1 MLAKKE
7 SFLKFLREE
16 IITPNIKFKKLNSNI
31 KTQKSKEKTDNQ
43 NEKLLHQ
50 KNNNNNNNSSFQ
62 NFVNEIKNFDYN
74 KTIKWESEIH
84 KSSLISDIN
93 SYKIKF
99 TELRRINYIDPLM
112 LLNKEY
118 TKPNYHPNLF
128 EQEIIHIN
136 DQIKIKTNNKN
147 FNILEDSKI
156 FLENLINE
164 KEKYELNK
172 KIIKYYTEYYCK
184 NNMEKIIPSFNDI
197 KKMEKEVNLYYE
209 KIHNGKEKINK
220 LKKFNIDN
228 SMKLILK
235 KYKYQNLMKLY
246 LFLKNELLKC
256 YKAIK
261 RLKLKN
267 MNYDYINYY
276 DEMNKIINSIDSL
289 KKGFDKVN
297 DKSKNE
303 KLLVIECIKDKLKKK
318 KEKFNLKYISE
329 INKLF
334 EFKKSYILQL
344 YYLFNIDNSIQINN
358 NYNNKDNIKEINTIN
373 FNYNQSNLFV
383 SKMAKN
389 FKLRSKKLILE
400 TLNFFRKR
408 EKKNSNSI
416 TILNLNNQKLS
427 DINNIQIEDTNII
440 ICFKNILSKLKMHVD
455 NFFFYFDLIN
465 DNKNINVTFE
475 EQNLKNELI
484 SRKNEFYEIIDK
496 HLSKLLKLL
505 YSPKEKQNEEKI
517 LPKKYFLIIINLLCL
532 FGKLLQFKFDL
543 NYSKYLNLALKN
555 YIVNYIKLENK
566 NILNRALI
574 LLKNDFWEKT
584 SLDNSYLDINY
595 MKDKTP
601 FYLKKFINFLNE
613 QEIDENQMVNRDIN
627 KNNIEYIFNHIM
639 NNDNISDNNI
649 NNINFEEVVELYNN
663 KKGIKFINKK
673 IDAKILNKPLKY
685 EYMYINNSSMCILR
699 GIEEQIINLIIFEFL
714 VYEIFSYL
722 FNSVDLYIFICF
734 KMFLDDNKY
743 LNNLLKNINIKEIQ
757 NNLDNI
763 GFWNDI
769 ISYQEKF
776 SELRKFIISS
786 EKKFCEF
793 YGYTKKFQT
802 EDEKQIFIDNLIPKF
817 QEILITNNNINIK
830 NNISTNDNINNN
842 ISDKNEIKNK
852 DDENKGLLGVLRSG
866 VDVIGDGLSKAKD
879 TAKNFL
885 KSTNQS
891 INLNSDLIQEIE
903 KKLSENNF
911 KYITI
916 FILYISTFY
925 KILKRLVDFTSKIEL
940 DFQKN
945 QIIEKISK
953 YKKLIEQ
960 ISYFFYMKISFNLIS
975 FEKISPL
982 ILDSDWSPSPEAGAG
997 QLFEP
1002 SFWVT
1007 KIINIFEIILEVF
1020 IQQYD
1025 KIFEEKITV
1034 KYFNILIKFIVSN
1047 IQDNF
1052 SKIKNCNDTGRSIML
1067 KDIKFLK
1074 QGIENSLKK
1083 KNFDKKI
1090 KTNELFDTII
1100 QFINA
1105 WYYNDEELIK
1115 FIFSN
1120 NLQYKYF
1127 QSFIYSSPLI
1137 SNLSQEKKNQFVN
1150 NIKQKYLVHF
1160 KKIISILKN

>member
-7 SFLKFLREE
+7 SFLKFLRDE
-16 IITPNIKFKKLNSNI
+16 IIIPNIKFKKLNSNI
-31 KTQKSKEKTDNQ
+31 KTQKSKEKIENK
-43 NEKLLHQ
+43 NEILLPQ
-50 KNNNNNNNSSFQ
+50 QINNNNSNNSSFQ

-74 KTIKWESEIH
+74 KKIKWESEIH
-84 KSSLISDIN
+84 KSSLTSDIN

-99 TELRRINYIDPLM
+99 TELKRINYINPLM
-112 LLNKEY
+112 LLDKDY
-118 TKPNYHPNLF
+118 TKPNYNPNLF

-136 DQIKIKTNNKN
+136 DQIKIKTNKKN

-184 NNMEKIIPSFNDI
+184 NNIEKITPSFNEI
-197 KKMEKEVNLYYE
+197 KKLEKEVNLYYE
-209 KIHNGKEKINK
+209 KIHNGKERINE

-235 KYKYQNLMKLY
+235 KNKYENLMKLY

-276 DEMNKIINSIDSL
+276 NEMNKINNNIDSL
-289 KKGFDKVN
+289 QKEFVKIMDKN
-297 DKSKNE
+297 NNKY
-303 KLLVIECIKDKLKKK
+303 LLVIDGIKDKLKKK

-334 EFKKSYILQL
+334 DFKKSYILQL
-344 YYLFNIDNSIQINN
+344 YYLFNIDNSIQLNN
-358 NYNNKDNIKEINTIN
+358 NGDNNGINAIN
-373 FNYNQSNLFV
+373 FNYNQSNSFV
-383 SKMAKN
+383 SKMEKN
-389 FKLRSKKLILE
+389 FKLKSKKLILE

-427 DINNIQIEDTNII
+427 EINNIQIEDTNII
-440 ICFKNILSKLKMHVD
+440 ICFKNIISKLKTHVD
-455 NFFFYFDLIN
+455 NFFFYYDLIN
-465 DNKNINVTFE
+465 DNKNINITIE
-475 EQNLKNELI
+475 EHNLKDELI

-496 HLSKLLKLL
+496 HLSKLLKLF
-505 YSPKEKQNEEKI
+505 YNPKEKQNEEKI

-555 YIVNYIKLENK
+555 YIVNYIKAENK
-566 NILNRALI
+566 NILNRSLI

-584 SLDNSYLDINY
+584 SLDKSYLDINY

-613 QEIDENQMVNRDIN
+613 QEIEESQIINKDIN
-627 KNNIEYIFNHIM
+627 KENIERIFNHII
-639 NNDNISDNNI
+639 NNDNISDNNF
-649 NNINFEEVVELYNN
+649 NNINFEEVVEIYNN

-673 IDAKILNKPLKY
+673 SDVKILNKPLKY
-685 EYMYINNSSMCILR
+685 DCLYINNSSMCILR

-722 FNSVDLYIFICF
+722 FNDVDLYIFICF
-734 KMFLDDNKY
+734 KIFLNDNKY

-763 GFWNDI
+763 EYWNDI

-776 SELRKFIISS
+776 SELKKFIISS

-793 YGYTKKFQT
+793 YGHTKKFQT
-802 EDEKQIFIDNLIPKF
+802 DDEKQIFIDNLIPKF
-817 QEILITNNNINIK
+817 QEILITNDNINTK
-830 NNISTNDNINNN
+830 NNDSINDNINNN
-842 ISDKNEIKNK
+842 NLDKNEIKTNE
-852 DDENKGLLGVLRSG
+852 DTNKGILGVLRSG

-885 KSTNQS
+885 KSSNQN
-891 INLNSDLIQEIE
+891 INPNSELIREIE
-903 KKLSENNF
+903 QKLSENNF

-916 FILYISTFY
+916 FISYISTFY

-982 ILDSDWSPSPEAGAG
+982 ILDSNWSPTPEAGAG

-1007 KIINIFEIILEVF
+1007 KIINLFEIILEVVN
-1020 IQQYD
+1020 QQYNT
-1025 KIFEEKITV
+1025 IFEEKKMV
-1034 KYFNILIKFIVSN
+1034 KYFNILIKYIVSN

-1083 KNFDKKI
+1083 YNYDKKI
-1090 KTNELFDTII
+1090 KTNELFDII
-1100 QFINA
+1100 VQFINA
-1105 WYYNDEELIK
+1105 WYYNDEELTK
-1115 FIFSN
+1115 FIFDNS
-1120 NLQYKYF
+1120 LQYKHF
-1127 QSFIYSSPLI
+1127 QNFLYSSPSI
-1137 SNLSQEKKNQFVN
+1137 NNLSQEKKNQFVN
-1150 NIKQKYLVHF
+1150 NIKQKYLLHF
-1160 KKIISILKN
+1160 KKVISILKN